1 MERDDTLAA
10 RSLVVVVFVLV
21 VEVRAIV
28 LTLFIFGELR
38 IGNESEKQRQGRMQS
53 RSKAVAVA
61 AVARRGG
68 SLTHLQNLKL
78 PWLRAERVPEFGQD
92 LDGGGVV
99 HREHA
104 DLAVSELAT
113 K

>member
-1 MERDDTLAA
+1 
-10 RSLVVVVFVLV
+10 
-21 VEVRAIV
+21 
-28 LTLFIFGELR
+28 
-38 IGNESEKQRQGRMQS
+38 MQS

-61 AVARRGG
+61 AVARRGGG